1 MEVLTNGASPNPAFT
16 REDICLCWDS
26 PYDRNVATC
35 EACIK
40 PVLMLS
46 HRFVYKKCTCDE
58 PRASLLYGCEECFGW
73 VADPDSPTMMRPESA
88 IGFRRALETYTSLVE
103 EGKGTAAIAQLLH
116 KYHNALQQQVRD
128 MGFEGLNSSI
138 FDSLI

>member
-1 MEVLTNGASPNPAFT
+1 
-16 REDICLCWDS
+16 
-26 PYDRNVATC
+26 
-35 EACIK
+35 
-40 PVLMLS
+40 
-46 HRFVYKKCTCDE
+46 
-58 PRASLLYGCEECFGW
+58 
-73 VADPDSPTMMRPESA
+73 
-88 IGFRRALETYTSLVE
+88 VE